1 MVILILDHVERAYT
15 AQDGAVIYSL
25 LKNAFATSGAAS
37 LSFSGISDVPSSF
50 VNSALVPFVQERGI
64 EWLKVRLKVSGATK
78 QVASMIRRC
87 LDNAE
92 HSLEA
97 A

>member
-1 MVILILDHVERAYT
+1 MVILILDHVDRAYT
-15 AQDGAVIYSL
+15 AQDGAVIYSA
-25 LKNAFATSGAAS
+25 LKQAFASAGNVS
-37 LSFSGISDVPSSF
+37 LSFTGISDIPSSF

-64 EWLKVRLKVSGATK
+64 DWLKARLTVTGATK